1 MSENF
6 GQSYSNP
13 QDAAKVQWLA
23 WPRKPLSKPK
33 GGEKGAAKS
42 ANRAMGKGKSGK
54 SKKNH

>member
-23 WPRKPLSKPK
+23 WPRKPLSKAK

-42 ANRAMGKGKSGK
+42 ANKAISRVKSGK
-54 SKKNH
+54 TRRK